1 MPLVVVANNPNPK
14 CRHGWGG
21 AGPRN
26 PKIVQT
32 SYVAEFSLAVDGL
45 EEGLVG
51 EAGHVALVEAHLTPC
66 SCRWLRFL
74 NGGCCPLAGS
84 GFPEKGKFYMDV
96 VRVHS
101 G

>member
-1 MPLVVVANNPNPK
+1 MPHCGSCKQFQSQIKTIGRGSKEPKSCADVVCEV
-14 CRHGWGG
+14 
-21 AGPRN
+21 
-26 PKIVQT
+26 
-32 SYVAEFSLAVDGL
+32 SLSVDGF

-51 EAGHVALVEAHLTPC
+51 EAGHVALVEAHLAPC

-84 GFPEKGKFYMDV
+84 GFPLEEKFDMDD
-96 VRVHS
+96 VRVQS